1 MIRIKYLYYK
11 IYWIFIRDY
20 IAESEILYIL
30 ELLYV
35 YFLKLMSICY
45 ARTNWKW
52 KRQAIILR
60 LPFFI
65 ASYVFE
71 SLSLS
76 LLHPSRVQLNHMTRV
91 LALQKKANLLLRSDF
106 FFINDLIIFC
116 DLQ

>member
-1 MIRIKYLYYK
+1 MKFIES
-11 IYWIFIRDY
+11 FIRDY
-20 IAESEILYIL
+20 TAESEILYIL

-52 KRQAIILR
+52 KRQASILR

-76 LLHPSRVQLNHMTRV
+76 SSPFTRTIKSYDPGFGASKESKPSFE
-91 LALQKKANLLLRSDF
+91 K
-106 FFINDLIIFC
+106 
-116 DLQ
+116 